1 MCAFWGE
8 SGAGQIKRG
17 LQAAN
22 HQPCGRRGPG
32 ADAQTQHEF
41 EEQVKLGKGNQKF
54 GGFLSQPGL
63 EYDDHSLIHC
73 TASSLQLPS

>member
-8 SGAGQIKRG
+8 SGAGQIKPG

-22 HQPCGRRGPG
+22 PQPCGRRGPG

-41 EEQVKLGKGNQKF
+41 DEQVKLGKGSQKF
-54 GGFLSQPGL
+54 GGFLGL

-73 TASSLQLPS
+73 TASSLKLLS

>member
-22 HQPCGRRGPG
+22 HQPCGRRGPA
-32 ADAQTQHEF
+32 ADAQTKHEF
-41 EEQVKLGKGNQKF
+41 DEHVKLGQGKQKF
-54 GGFLSQPGL
+54 GGFLSF
-63 EYDDHSLIHC
+63 ESDDHSLIHC
-73 TASSLQLPS
+73 TASSFQLPS